1 MILTTSLINTT
12 VLRAFCALGA
22 KAIKYYGGLAIGK
35 NNTCL
40 FREMTLLRVYIDIL
54 KNFKIVGSEISCCC
68 EIEGDYDT
76 LLNNLSNATE
86 SPIQFNCDG
95 TGYMIF
101 IGDPYT
107 FTYSYD
113 EVHKVMVIKFDIP
126 SISYTSYFDVVDPGI
141 NKYYEFKLDGV
152 VVYSNTSTTFDDF
165 IDDFNLTNQLGYTLV
180 DTGTSIVITS
190 EFGFVRE
197 DISITQG
204 TSEIFI
210 EETIIIGDDITET
223 FNYVSFS
230 EACSLRS
237 SLNSPFQPISPLKV
251 ATLDITGVGL
261 QNEDYTIT
269 ILDQFGNL
277 ITTQT
282 FSGDYLI
289 DPDAVAL
296 QWNIQYG
303 YANNWLMTY
312 NGSEYVFT
320 SPFTG
325 INYEGY
331 QISFSQTEDVAV
343 PGIKASATGVVNFVE
358 FNNLFNNYVNS
369 TLLGGTTAGISST
382 PNSIALGLGGAIV
395 ALGLGY
401 TYSVTGNVITLY
413 APTVGTSFNGLPY
426 QIERIVS
433 QIVNTVTFCIIT
445 SSANGDTITITV
457 NTDSGP
463 VVIGTYVATNI
474 DAPFKVALELTIS
487 INTGG
492 TGFTA
497 VQDNSCITISP
508 PSGSGNTYVGDT
520 VNADKT
526 GTVRIEPNIQTFP
539 GNVPASESVISFD
552 LFEGG
557 QDPNLGPSVITYN
570 SVFEEVGSTTPFVN
584 RNPCITRCHETSIN
598 ITGTATEYYN
608 DLIILSILNPLG
620 NPEYSAAYPITMTL
634 QEIVDAWN
642 ADPNTVLYP
651 ATLDGTVISF
661 KSCLPLFDAYPYKAE
676 LVQYENGTNAAT
688 ILLINSSVLPSSG
701 PFVVSNSLNGTVY
714 NSTTSFNTIEEFIDD
729 FNDLNTGDFNAT
741 YVGPETSPNPPPV
754 YSNALLTIN
763 EPFGSLDGLLLKL
776 EASIFNGSTYG
787 PPVLIGSYTVQ
798 AGDTNSIIATGLR
811 NGVNNANIFQGT
823 AITPP
828 PFTGDLV
835 LTVNDN
841 ATLPSQQEDYNG
853 NVLAL
858 YKTVPNGFASTTL
871 KIATAF
877 VPAVLQIGVLST
889 PSVSFPTYNILN
901 TDTSEDI
908 VDAYVNIIN
917 TSGTGF
923 TAYNIGSGI
932 PPYAYLLIE
941 APNPGSY
948 FNNTGLSISATA
960 ISITSLSTPTF
971 TFQGG
976 TDTEI
981 GIDFTLFSG
990 GENPG
995 PLEPTG
1001 NSFVEFSVTGEEY
1014 NTIDLTYDYNSGAY
1028 IDTNTLSGAVN
1039 ATREEYINNFTLCEE
1054 QPGSCMSTTVTQTC
1068 LSNDDVKKVITNI
1081 NKIIK

>member
-113 EVHKVMVIKFDIP
+113 EVHRVMTIKFDIP
-126 SISYTSYFDVVDPGI
+126 SISYTSYFNIVDPGI
-141 NKYYEFKLDGV
+141 IKYYSIELDGFT
-152 VVYSNTSTTFDDF
+152 VYSNTLSTFDNF
-165 IDDFNLTNQLGYTLV
+165 IADFNLTNQLGYTLV

-210 EETIIIGDDITET
+210 EETIVIGDDITET

-230 EACSLRS
+230 EACSITS
-237 SLNSPFQPISPLKV
+237 SLNSPYQSISPLKV

-269 ILDQFGNL
+269 ITDQFGNVV
-277 ITTQT
+277 TTQT
-282 FSGDYLI
+282 FSGEYLI

-303 YANNWLMTY
+303 YANGWLMTY
-312 NGSEYVFT
+312 NGLEYVFT

-343 PGIKASATGVVNFVE
+343 PGVLASATGVINSVQNTNVFNNFV
-358 FNNLFNNYVNS
+358 NS
-369 TLLGGTTAGISST
+369 ILLGSTTAGISST
-382 PNSIALGLGGAIV
+382 PNSIALGLGGAIT

-413 APTVGTSFNGLPY
+413 APTVGTAFNGLPY
-426 QIERIVS
+426 QIRRDVAL
-433 QIVNTVTFCIIT
+433 VLNTVTFCVST
-445 SSANGDTITITV
+445 SSAVGDTITITV
-457 NTDSGP
+457 NTDLGP
-463 VVIGTYVATNI
+463 VVIGTYLSTTI
-474 DAPFKVALELTIS
+474 DVPFKVALELTAS

-497 VQDNSCITISP
+497 VQDGTCITISP
-508 PSGSGNTYVGDT
+508 PVGSGTTYVGDT

-526 GTVRIEPNIQTFP
+526 GSVRIEPDIQTFP
-539 GNVPASESVISFD
+539 GSFPATESVISFD

-570 SVFEEVGSTTPFVN
+570 SVFEEIGSTTPFVN

-608 DLIILSILNPLG
+608 DLIILS
-620 NPEYSAAYPITMTL
+620 
-634 QEIVDAWN
+634 VD
-642 ADPNTVLYP
+642 
-651 ATLDGTVISF
+651 
-661 KSCLPLFDAYPYKAE
+661 
-676 LVQYENGTNAAT
+676 
-688 ILLINSSVLPSSG
+688 
-701 PFVVSNSLNGTVY
+701 FVHS
-714 NSTTSFNTIEEFIDD
+714 
-729 FNDLNTGDFNAT
+729 
-741 YVGPETSPNPPPV
+741 
-754 YSNALLTIN
+754 
-763 EPFGSLDGLLLKL
+763 
-776 EASIFNGSTYG
+776 
-787 PPVLIGSYTVQ
+787 
-798 AGDTNSIIATGLR
+798 
-811 NGVNNANIFQGT
+811 
-823 AITPP
+823 
-828 PFTGDLV
+828 
-835 LTVNDN
+835 
-841 ATLPSQQEDYNG
+841 
-853 NVLAL
+853 
-858 YKTVPNGFASTTL
+858 
-871 KIATAF
+871 
-877 VPAVLQIGVLST
+877 
-889 PSVSFPTYNILN
+889 
-901 TDTSEDI
+901 
-908 VDAYVNIIN
+908 
-917 TSGTGF
+917 
-923 TAYNIGSGI
+923 
-932 PPYAYLLIE
+932 
-941 APNPGSY
+941 
-948 FNNTGLSISATA
+948 
-960 ISITSLSTPTF
+960 
-971 TFQGG
+971 
-976 TDTEI
+976 
-981 GIDFTLFSG
+981 
-990 GENPG
+990 
-995 PLEPTG
+995 
-1001 NSFVEFSVTGEEY
+1001 
-1014 NTIDLTYDYNSGAY
+1014 
-1028 IDTNTLSGAVN
+1028 
-1039 ATREEYINNFTLCEE
+1039 
-1054 QPGSCMSTTVTQTC
+1054 
-1068 LSNDDVKKVITNI
+1068 
-1081 NKIIK
+1081 